1 MYTFVSSLI
10 RAKGTNQPYRNVNI
24 SRVKLAQIFKTY
36 SDGYVELSN
45 PSLGR
50 HTFVS
55 LDDLKSAQNLVYT
68 DLPFNDWLSVQG
80 NTTIFATVETKPTIK
95 SGTVSFSDAIQAGFS
110 LRRVNPS
117 DVAGNNLYTSDQL
130 RDIYATKNIGD
141 PALLHKKVLTSVNG
155 LFHINIPHG
164 NGLLIKGGGT
174 SFNLEQDNLV
184 GVLSFETVADI
195 EQVVMRK
202 EMFNVSTT
210 MTPYRKAIYI
220 NLRKDLRNKSI
231 ILSLA
236 GRLFIADDLI
246 DVVNWDG
253 VIRINTHKLDLFRII
268 QESIG
273 KIDTKTLEL
282 DEKIYHMSALTP
294 ENCTD
299 DTAVIALF
307 ELLQS
312 FLVLVDTPLILTEKI
327 ALMYPN
333 SPGYYES
340 YANAKLPYI
349 DDYGVMHP
357 YWKMIHSQKYQNV
370 NRFHLKNTVYTNPVH
385 ESTGYRDPSYRYS
398 KQYQYR
404 GHRQFSIG
412 HLIKITNQ
420 EIVTE

>member
-10 RAKGTNQPYRNVNI
+10 RAKGTNQPYRNVDI
-24 SRVKLAQIFKTY
+24 SRVKLAQIFNTY
-36 SDGYVELSN
+36 RDGYVELSN
-45 PSLGR
+45 PALSR
-50 HTFVS
+50 RTYVS
-55 LDDLKSAQNLVYT
+55 LADLKSAPNLVYT

-80 NTTIFATVETKPTIK
+80 NTTIFGTVETKPTIK

-130 RDIYATKNIGD
+130 QDIYATKNIGD

-202 EMFNVSTT
+202 EMFNPSTA
-210 MTPYRKAIYI
+210 MTPYRKAIYL

-273 KIDTKTLEL
+273 KINTKTLEL
-282 DEKIYHMSALTP
+282 DEKIYHLTALTP

-299 DTAVIALF
+299 DTTVTALF

-312 FLVLVDTPLILTEKI
+312 FLVLVDTPLLLTEKI

-340 YANAKLPYI
+340 YVNAKLPYI

-385 ESTGYRDPSYRYS
+385 ESTGYRDPTYRYS
-398 KQYQYR
+398 TQYQYR